1 MKNVISAPAVAIEQ
15 SIHLPSS
22 KSISNRMLIIR
33 ALAGSGASIQ
43 NLSNSDDTRVLEKA
57 LEENSLLIDVGH
69 AGTSMR
75 FLTAY
80 LSTQAGEFELTGS
93 HRMKQRPVGPL
104 VDALKQLGANI
115 VYLENKGCPPLR
127 IVGGGLKGG
136 AIQMDAGISS
146 QFISALMMIGPGVA
160 GGLQIRL
167 RGEVVSATYIN
178 MTLAL
183 MNRCGAGARFE
194 GKGISIPEAIYS
206 VDEFVVESDWSGA
219 SYWYQVAALL
229 PASEIFLPN
238 LTRESLQGDS
248 VLTELFSSLGVISS
262 FSKLGLLIRSSK
274 VALPKLFEYDFTGC
288 PDLVQTCAV
297 TLCALGIHFRF
308 TGTRTLRVKETDRI
322 AALGKELRKVGFVL
336 QDDPAGEWMAWDG
349 SRCEAEQDPLIATYH
364 DHRMAMAFAPL
375 AITLGKVTID
385 DPGVVSKSYP
395 GYWNDIEK
403 AGFGIIQA

>member
-1 MKNVISAPAVAIEQ
+1 
-15 SIHLPSS
+15 
-22 KSISNRMLIIR
+22 MLIIR
-33 ALAGSGASIQ
+33 ALAGSSATLHK
-43 NLSNSDDTRVLEKA
+43 LSDSDDTRVLEKA
-57 LEENSLLIDVGH
+57 LEENSLVKDVGH

-93 HRMKQRPVGPL
+93 DRMKQRPVGPL

-136 AIQMDAGISS
+136 AIEIDAGISS
-146 QFISALMMIGPGVA
+146 QFISALMMIGPGVP
-160 GGLQIRL
+160 GGLQIKL
-167 RGEVVSATYIN
+167 KGEVVSATYIN

-194 GKGISIPEAIYS
+194 GKQIHVPRASYS
-206 VDEFVVESDWSGA
+206 MDEFVVESDWSGA
-219 SYWYQVAALL
+219 SYWYQVATLL
-229 PASEIFLPN
+229 PGSEILLPN
-238 LTRESLQGDS
+238 LSRESLQGDS
-248 VLTELFSSLGVISS
+248 VLAELFSSLGVISN

-274 VALPKLFEYDFTGC
+274 VDLPGHFAYNFTAC
-288 PDLVQTCAV
+288 PDLAQTCAV
-297 TLCALGIHFRF
+297 TLCALGIPFRF

-322 AALGKELRKVGFVL
+322 AALGSELKKVGFIL
-336 QDDPAGEWMAWDG
+336 QDDPSGEWLAWDG
-349 SRCEAEQDPLIATYH
+349 TRCEPEQDPHIATYH

-375 AITLGKVTID
+375 AISLGSIAIE

-395 GYWNDIEK
+395 GYWKDFEM
-403 AGFGIIQA
+403 AGFGMGN